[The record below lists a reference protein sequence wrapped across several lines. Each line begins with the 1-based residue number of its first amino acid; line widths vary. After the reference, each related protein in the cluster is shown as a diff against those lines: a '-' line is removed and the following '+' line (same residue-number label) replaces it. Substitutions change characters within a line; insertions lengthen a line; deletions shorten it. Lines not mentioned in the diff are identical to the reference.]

1 MRVDVPTLTTMR
13 IGSALPQLAGLFVGG
28 DDGVH
33 GRAAEAALLQHA
45 HPLDGGAAGAADGV
59 LQSAGVAA
67 VFQQHPGRAQ
77 HHLGGVL
84 LGLGPGQAAGHAAVG
99 QGLDELPGPGRAA
112 ARHAAGRVDQVFGD
126 GIHPAGA
133 DQQAA
138 GAGFLV
144 PGEAQGA
151 VGHHPFAHCGGD
163 IGVDAD
169 DGIIPAGHLPDLRHG
184 QPRRH
189 GAQDEPFAPGCPG
202 GKKALQ
208 GSQHPGHHLGLDPQ
222 KDQIAAGGVL
232 VRAGAAAQFGGQ
244 RFGLGGGAVCQHHIL
259 RRGHP
264 ADGPGQRPAHIA
276 AANKAHCFHSQFLLI
291 KV

>member
-1 MRVDVPTLTTMR
+1 M
-13 IGSALPQLAGLFVGG
+13 
-28 DDGVH
+28 
-33 GRAAEAALLQHA
+33 
-45 HPLDGGAAGAADGV
+45 
-59 LQSAGVAA
+59 AA
-67 VFQQHPGRAQ
+67 VFQQHPGRTQ

-84 LGLGPGQAAGHAAVG
+84 LGFGPGQAAGHAAVG
-99 QGLDELPGPGRAA
+99 QGLNELAGPR
-112 ARHAAGRVDQVFGD
+112 RPAAGYAAGSVDQVFVQGVQ
-126 GIHPAGA
+126 PAGPRHH
-133 DQQAA
+133 AA
-138 GAGFLV
+138 EIGLLGAGD
-144 PGEAQGA
+144 AQGA
-151 VGHHPFAHCGGD
+151 VGDHPFAHGGGD

-169 DGIIPAGHLPDLRHG
+169 DGVVPAGHLADLGHG
-184 QPRRH
+184 QPCRH
-189 GAQDEPFAPGCPG
+189 GAQH
-202 GKKALQ
+202 KALAFGGPRGEHGLQ
-208 GSQHPGHHLGLDPQ
+208 RGQHPGHHLGLDPQ